1 MKLRRY
7 GTHRGNRT
15 RRPRPPQ
22 RRALSAELGGYVAA
36 TAGLEPAPNLS
47 NSQAPYQLG
56 DVASVVPCSGI
67 EPDEHV
73 ATVLQTAWRPSAK
86 HGMIGMVEATDRGA
100 PPSQEQEHWLSY

>member
-1 MKLRRY
+1 MAPTGGIEPADLALRR
-7 GTHRGNRT
+7 G
-15 RRPRPPQ
+15 
-22 RRALSAELGGYVAA
+22 ALLSAELGGYVAA

-73 ATVLQTAWRPSAK
+73 ATVLQAAWRPSAK
-86 HGMIGMVEATDRGA
+86 HGMIGMAEATDRGA